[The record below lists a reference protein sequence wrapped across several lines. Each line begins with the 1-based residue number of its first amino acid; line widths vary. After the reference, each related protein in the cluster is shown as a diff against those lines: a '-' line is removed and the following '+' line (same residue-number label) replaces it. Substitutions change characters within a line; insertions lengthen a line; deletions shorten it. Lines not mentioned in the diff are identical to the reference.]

1 MREYLFRGKHKD
13 NGKWIEGD
21 LTQDRDIGT
30 AYISGWDYYTDDDGL
45 QREQFGCEVISE
57 TVGEFTGLT
66 DKNGVKIFE
75 GDILKIA
82 EVIFLVQWN
91 KRTGSFCGVSEIDD
105 VQTKHLGYVNLCEVI
120 GNIHDNP
127 ELLKEASE

>member
-1 MREYLFRGKHKD
+1 MREHLFRGKRCD
-13 NGKWIEGD
+13 NGEFVFGFPFENF
-21 LTQDRDIGT
+21 GNY
-30 AYISGWDYYTDDDGL
+30 YISPKDSYQL
-45 QREQFGCEVISE
+45 FNVIPE

-75 GDILKIA
+75 GDIGKIA
-82 EVIFLVQWN
+82 EVIFLVKWN
-91 KRTGSFCGVSEIDD
+91 KQTGAFCGVSEIDD